1 MLTIMKHTLKEYT
14 HYVISFF
21 AAVLVLL
28 GLLLMTGEGS
38 NNEVFFNDIFSA
50 RRIVLAPILC
60 LVGYL
65 LLIPAIMWRGDK

>member
-1 MLTIMKHTLKEYT
+1 MIMKNILKVHI
-14 HYVISFF
+14 HYVVSFF
-21 AAVLVLL
+21 AAVLILL
-28 GLLLMTGEGS
+28 GLLLMMGEAS
-38 NNEVFFNDIFSA
+38 NNEVFCNDIFSA

>member
-1 MLTIMKHTLKEYT
+1 MKHTLKEHT

-38 NNEVFFNDIFSA
+38 NNEVFCNDIFSS

-60 LVGYL
+60 FVGYL